1 MIKVR
6 FILHQQNPR
15 DFAKI
20 PPPVGSTFEL
30 NLTCLPQPGEDIY
43 VHKDLLPSF
52 YKGSSEL
59 EDIAINTSADAGQ
72 YKDTVRI
79 TIFKSH
85 REGVIDV
92 VHVVRPDGHVVE
104 MLFTI
109 ERHRKLSWRE
119 YKKEV

>member
-6 FILHQQNPR
+6 FILHQQNSQ
-15 DFAKI
+15 DLSKN
-20 PPPVGSTFEL
+20 PPPDGSTFEL

-52 YKGSSEL
+52 YQGSNGL
-59 EDIAINTSADAGQ
+59 RDIAINTSADAGQ

-79 TIFKSH
+79 TVLKDH
-85 REGVIDV
+85 REGAIDV
-92 VHVVRPDGHVVE
+92 VHVARPDGHVVE

-119 YKKEV
+119 YKT